1 MYAAEEIID
10 MLGTQNLS
18 QKQIEIVK
26 KQVHQEENRATIQTL
41 LLAVS
46 WLWSWEKA

>member
-1 MYAAEEIID
+1 

-26 KQVHQEENRATIQTL
+26 KQVHQEENRATIQRPPWRAL
-41 LLAVS
+41 IAP
-46 WLWSWEKA
+46 WR